1 MRRRPRPGLTT
12 KMPKDWPALCA
23 AVRDRDGYV
32 CRRCGA
38 LALDEQ
44 HSGAMPKERGQVDHL
59 LPRRLLRA
67 SETRQLGNLA
77 LLCAKC
83 HAFKTHVVEPA
94 LYAGHMQAFIEFLK
108 PLGPPLPSMVLRMRA
123 TARLIVL
130 IRAARS

>member
-1 MRRRPRPGLTT
+1 MTA
-12 KMPKDWPALCA
+12 KMPKDWSTLCA
-23 AVRDRDGYV
+23 AVRDRDGYT

-38 LALDEQ
+38 LALDEG
-44 HSGAMPKERGQVDHL
+44 HSGATPKERGQVDHL

-83 HAFKTHVVEPA
+83 HAYKTHTVEPA

-108 PLGPPLPSMVLRMRA
+108 PLGPPLPTMTLRMRA

-130 IRAARS
+130 IRAASS